1 MKTFKNISILFL
13 IAIATTFSTSCSS
26 DDGGSGG
33 NAAAGTMKAKVA
45 GTNVTTLE
53 ITTFATISNNVLI
66 LQGNTGGTSS
76 KAFNINV
83 GAYNGVG
90 TYDIG
95 GGATGLGQATAS
107 YIEILV
113 DIANPTAFQST
124 TWAAPYTGGA
134 KVGEVSV
141 SEVTATNIKGTFYFN
156 ARKTTGDN
164 AILAITEG
172 AFNIEL

>member
-1 MKTFKNISILFL
+1 MKTIKKISLVLFAAL
-13 IAIATTFSTSCSS
+13 AVTFTSCSS

-45 GTNVTTLE
+45 GSNVTTLE
-53 ITTFATISNNVLI
+53 ITTFATISGNVLI

-76 KAFNINV
+76 KAFNLNV

-95 GGATGLGQATAS
+95 GGTTGLGQATAS
-107 YIEILV
+107 YIEIVV

-124 TWAAPYTGGA
+124 TWQAPFTGGA

-141 SEVTATNIKGTFYFN
+141 SEVTSTNIKGTFFYTAKKN
-156 ARKTTGDN
+156 SGDMSE
-164 AILAITEG
+164 IAITEG
-172 AFNIEL
+172 SFNIEL